1 MTQFR
6 PKDSALIGFLRQ
18 YRPVPPPGAT
28 DLERQIMAT
37 IENPETVLREFDT
50 AHGMGRRYLNTL
62 RIAIALT
69 AGLLTAWIGYGVFRP
84 SQLSLSEQQQL
95 EDFIVSN
102 WNDVMTGADE
112 SGWIEV
118 QDAWTD

>member
-1 MTQFR
+1 MTQLL
-6 PKDSALIGFLRQ
+6 PEDSSLIYFLKR
-18 YRPVPPPGAT
+18 YRPIPPPGAT

-37 IENPETVLREFDT
+37 VENPETVFREFNT
-50 AHGMGRRYLNTL
+50 IHGVGRCHLNAL

-69 AGLLTAWIGYGVFRP
+69 AGVLTAWIGYGVFRP

-102 WNDVMTGADE
+102 WEEVMTGANE
-112 SGWIEV
+112 SEWLEV